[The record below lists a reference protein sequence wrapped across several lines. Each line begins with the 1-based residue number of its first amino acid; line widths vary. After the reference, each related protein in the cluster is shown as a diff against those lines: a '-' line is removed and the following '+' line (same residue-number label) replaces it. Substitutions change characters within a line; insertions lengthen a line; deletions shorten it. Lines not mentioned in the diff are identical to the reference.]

1 MEKEIRVR
9 VPDDLH
15 DWVQAKA
22 EKMLMS
28 VADVVRQALL
38 QAKKADEVE

>member
-22 EKMLMS
+22 EKQLMS

>member
-1 MEKEIRVR
+1 MDKELRIK
-9 VPDDLH
+9 VPDELH

-22 EKMLMS
+22 ERMLLS

-38 QAKKADEVE
+38 LAKKQDEVE